1 MALRRREI
9 NKDVV
14 QQAAE
19 AVTASAQRLS
29 VIVLGATRQVIT
41 EVGDLATELFE
52 ISDAAGR
59 ARRDADGDE
68 TAGASELLDDAADHP
83 DDV

>member
-1 MALRRREI
+1 MVLRRREI

-14 QQAAE
+14 QQSAE
-19 AVTASAQRLS
+19 AITSTAQRLA

-52 ISDAAGR
+52 IGDAAGR
-59 ARRDADGDE
+59 ARRDASAARGSQQ
-68 TAGASELLDDAADHP
+68 TPDA
-83 DDV
+83 